1 MMVSVFLN
9 KQREAI
15 LRELADEMETS
26 LSIAIQVIVE
36 TYLDARDE

>member
-1 MMVSVFLN
+1 MMISVFLN

-15 LRELADEMETS
+15 LRGLAAEMETS

-36 TYLDARDE
+36 TYLDNRDE